1 VSAHDLAGTGVRGP
15 RFTLD
20 QQRHTL
26 VIATRILIVIVGILL
41 PYAARLPRGT
51 EWVGQYT
58 GTGLNGFLML
68 EAFNAIAWGG
78 LLGLTFLIRRPTAML
93 VPCLLGFGFLAWLHA
108 TLDLAADAQAG
119 IGLVLIP
126 IDALVPIAIG
136 GVIGLV
142 LDRRLDGKGVA

>member
-1 VSAHDLAGTGVRGP
+1 M
-15 RFTLD
+15 
-20 QQRHTL
+20 
-26 VIATRILIVIVGILL
+26 IATRTLIVIVGILL

-51 EWVGQYT
+51 EWVGQYI
-58 GTGLNGFLML
+58 GTGRNGFLML
-68 EAFNAIAWGG
+68 EAFNAIAWCS

-93 VPCLLGFGFLAWLHA
+93 APCLLGFGFLAWSHA

-126 IDALVPIAIG
+126 IYALVPIAIG

>member
-1 VSAHDLAGTGVRGP
+1 M
-15 RFTLD
+15 
-20 QQRHTL
+20 
-26 VIATRILIVIVGILL
+26 IATRILIVIVGILL

-68 EAFNAIAWGG
+68 EAFNAIAWGS

-93 VPCLLGFGFLAWLHA
+93 APCLLGFGFLAWSHA

-126 IDALVPIAIG
+126 IYALVPIVAG
-136 GVIGLV
+136 GFVALV
-142 LDRRLDGKGVA
+142 TDRRLGGSSVA